1 MSSSSMGSSRSSA
14 ARTLVV
20 WCPDWPA
27 VALDIVPE
35 EAGAVVRANRVV
47 ATTPA
52 ARAQGVAL
60 GQRRREAQ
68 GRCPHLVVRERD
80 LSREGRRFEAVVRAV
95 ESFSP
100 RIELAQP
107 GTCSFLT
114 RGPSRYF
121 GGDPAL
127 ASGVLHA
134 VDDVLSEMGWPSQV
148 RVGIADGSF
157 AARLAAVFSVALRN
171 AAVQIVDPGRTR
183 AFLHPRPI
191 TVLNQPEL
199 TDVIERLGLRTLGAL
214 ADLTAAEVLGRFG
227 EQGRVAHRLARGLD
241 ERPPNARPPAP
252 DLEVVVDLDPP
263 AVRVD
268 TAAFVAKAAADDF
281 HERLAGLGLACTR
294 VLVGAE
300 TEHGECIERLW
311 RHEGALSAGAIAE
324 RVRWQ
329 LDGWLNGPTHL
340 RPSAGIARLVL
351 APDEVVPSK
360 GRQLGFWG
368 GETASTDRAVRAI
381 ARVQGMLG
389 ADAVLVPE
397 WQGGRGPHERVVLIS
412 AAGVDLEDRQA
423 AVQPGARERPWPGHV
438 PEPSPATVHQRP
450 LPAQLTG
457 ATGRSVAV
465 DGHGIIDTEPMHLA
479 IGAGPAE
486 LIEGW
491 AGPWPADERWWD
503 PATHRR
509 RARLQVVVE
518 GRAHLLVV
526 EGGRW
531 WVEAT
536 YD

>member
-1 MSSSSMGSSRSSA
+1 MSSSSRSRPA
-14 ARTLVV
+14 ATRTLVV

-35 EAGAVVRANRVV
+35 EAGVVVRANRVV

-68 GRCPHLVVRERD
+68 GRCPHLVVLERD
-80 LSREGRRFEAVVRAV
+80 LGREGRRFEAVVRAV
-95 ESFSP
+95 EAFSP
-100 RIELAQP
+100 RIELTQP
-107 GTCSFLT
+107 GTCAFLT

-121 GGDPAL
+121 GGDHAL
-127 ASGVLHA
+127 ASGVVHA
-134 VDDVLSEMGWPSQV
+134 VDAVLSELGWPSQV
-148 RVGIADGSF
+148 QVGIADVPF
-157 AARLAAVFSVALRN
+157 AARLAARSSVTRLR
-171 AAVQIVDPGRTR
+171 AAVQVVGPGQTR
-183 AFLHPRPI
+183 AFLEPLSV
-191 TVLNQPEL
+191 TVLEQPEL
-199 TDVIERLGLRTLGAL
+199 TDVVERLGLRTLGAL
-214 ADLTAAEVLGRFG
+214 ADLTAADVLGRFG
-227 EQGRVAHRLARGLD
+227 EPGRVAHRLARGLD
-241 ERPPNARPPAP
+241 ERPPDARPPAP

-268 TAAFVAKAAADDF
+268 TAAFVAKVAADDF
-281 HERLAGLGLACTR
+281 HERLAGLGLSCTR

-300 TEHGECIERLW
+300 TEHGEGIERLW

-329 LDGWLNGPTHL
+329 LDGWLNGPAHL

-351 APDEVVPSK
+351 APDEVVPSR

-368 GETASTDRAVRAI
+368 AETASTDRAVRAI
-381 ARVQGMLG
+381 ARVQGLLG
-389 ADAVLVPE
+389 TDAVLVPE
-397 WQGGRGPHERVVLIS
+397 WRGGRGPRERVVLIS

-423 AVQPGARERPWPGHV
+423 AVQPGAHERPWPGHL
-438 PEPSPATVHQRP
+438 PAPSPATVHHRP
-450 LPAQLTG
+450 LPAELTG
-457 ATGRSVAV
+457 TTGHPVAV
-465 DGHGIIDTEPMHLA
+465 DGYGAIDAEPVHLA
-479 IGAGPAE
+479 IDAGPVE
-486 LIEGW
+486 QIEAW

-503 PATHRR
+503 LATRRR
-509 RARLQVVVE
+509 RARLQVVAE
-518 GRAHLLVV
+518 GRAHLLMI